1 MFIFM
6 ASTIIRIIDVS
17 RFVSISIFKML
28 FLSRYTFYF
37 IQLLNKIVNKTYL
50 CRSIYYTVL
59 YKFYIISSIL
69 FKNQF
74 KKNLNVANLPNASIG
89 VFYFNICPMIGS
101 VMVSYSIC
109 LRFGM
114 NLVWGLDPLYSASAF
129 VRGLDPCLRL
139 YLLFSDSAYVQ
150 GVNPLNKIK
159 CVSVYIQNILI
170 LHIKLII
177 MV

>member
-1 MFIFM
+1 MYIY
-6 ASTIIRIIDVS
+6 
-17 RFVSISIFKML
+17 
-28 FLSRYTFYF
+28 RYTFYF

-150 GVNPLNKIK
+150 GVNPLNSTSEIGKGTFGEILK
-159 CVSVYIQNILI
+159 CHWTYWRIYFNNLRKHLFLYPNIVCYS
-170 LHIKLII
+170 
-177 MV
+177 M